1 MRTTGY
7 YHELEAKS
15 REELRAEKW
24 ERLQNI
30 LQLAAAKSREFKDRL
45 SRSGISVQD
54 IASEKDFQAIPPLPK
69 KDLITLQERDLN
81 QLLTTELG
89 NLAHIYMSPGPI
101 FDPEGTDDD
110 YWGWAEAFYA
120 VGFRPKDIVQMTFS
134 YHMTP
139 AGLMLEQPL
148 RKLGC
153 AVIPAGPGNT
163 EAQITLLTKLKA
175 TGFVGMASYLKTIG
189 EKAKAAGLDLKKD
202 FNLQVA
208 FVAAEILTPSMRK
221 ELEEEFGLIL
231 RQGYGTADVGCIAYE
246 CPQAQGMH
254 ISTRCWVEICH
265 PGTGEPVP
273 EGEIGE
279 VVVTPFS
286 TTYPLIRLATGDLAA
301 IDYSQC
307 PCGRT
312 APRIKGIFGRT
323 DSTAKV
329 KGQFV
334 YQHQVSQVMAEFPVI
349 INWRLTLTNPQG
361 KDTLTLYVQAREGL
375 DEKKLIAAFKEK
387 IKLLPAL
394 EIIPADQKLENG
406 GKIVDERV
414 WEK

>member
-7 YHELEAKS
+7 YHDLEIKS
-15 REELRAEKW
+15 REELKSDKW
-24 ERLQNI
+24 TRLQNI
-30 LQLAAAKSREFKDRL
+30 IQLAAEKCLEFKNRL
-45 SRSGISVQD
+45 HRAGISPRD
-54 IASEKDFQAIPPLPK
+54 ITSEKDFLAIPPLPK
-69 KDLITLQERDLN
+69 KNLITLQEEDIN
-81 QLLTTELG
+81 QLLTTDLG

-101 FDPEGTDDD
+101 LDPEGTDDD

-120 VGFRPKDIVQMTFS
+120 AGFRPKDIVQMTFS

-175 TGFVGMASYLKTIG
+175 TGFVGMASYLKTIAK
-189 EKAKAAGLDLKKD
+189 KAKAAGLDLKKD

-208 FVAAEILTPSMRK
+208 FVAAEILTPSLRN
-221 ELEEEFGLIL
+221 EVEEMFGMVV

-246 CPQAQGMH
+246 CPEAQGMH
-254 ISTRCWVEICH
+254 LSTRCWVEICH
-265 PGTGEPVP
+265 PGTGEPVVP
-273 EGEIGE
+273 GEIGE

-286 TTYPLIRLATGDLAA
+286 TTYPLIRFATGDLAA
-301 IDYSQC
+301 IDYSPC
-307 PCGRT
+307 PCGRS

-349 INWRLTLTNPQG
+349 INWQLTLTNPQG

-387 IKLLPAL
+387 IKLLPVLKVLSAHEEL
-394 EIIPADQKLENG
+394 EEP
-406 GKIVDERV
+406 GKIVDKRV
-414 WEK
+414 WE

>member
-24 ERLQNI
+24 KRLQNI
-30 LQLAAAKSREFKDRL
+30 LRLAAEKCREFKDRL
-45 SRSGISVQD
+45 SKSGISVQD

-69 KDLITLQERDLN
+69 KELITLQQEDLN
-81 QLLTTELG
+81 QLLTTEPG

-189 EKAKAAGLDLKKD
+189 EKAKGAGLDLKKD

-254 ISTRCWVEICH
+254 LSTRCWVEICH

-349 INWRLTLTNPQG
+349 INWQLTLTNPQG

-394 EIIPADQKLENG
+394 EIIPADQKLENA

>member
-7 YHELEAKS
+7 YHDLEIKS
-15 REELRAEKW
+15 REELKSDKW
-24 ERLQNI
+24 TRLQNI
-30 LQLAAAKSREFKDRL
+30 IQLAAEKCLEFKNRLDRA
-45 SRSGISVQD
+45 GISPRD
-54 IASEKDFQAIPPLPK
+54 ITSEKDFLAIPPLPK
-69 KDLITLQERDLN
+69 KELITLQEKDIN

-101 FDPEGTDDD
+101 LDPEGTDDD

-120 VGFRPKDIVQMTFS
+120 AGFRPKDIVQMTFS

-189 EKAKAAGLDLKKD
+189 EKAKACGLDLKKD
-202 FNLQVA
+202 FNLQVS

-231 RQGYGTADVGCIAYE
+231 RQGYGAADVGCIAYE

-254 ISTRCWVEICH
+254 LSTRCWVEICH
-265 PGTGEPVP
+265 PGTGEPWP

-279 VVVTPFS
+279 VVVTLFLL
-286 TTYPLIRLATGDLAA
+286 LI
-301 IDYSQC
+301 
-307 PCGRT
+307 
-312 APRIKGIFGRT
+312 
-323 DSTAKV
+323 
-329 KGQFV
+329 
-334 YQHQVSQVMAEFPVI
+334 H
-349 INWRLTLTNPQG
+349 
-361 KDTLTLYVQAREGL
+361 
-375 DEKKLIAAFKEK
+375 
-387 IKLLPAL
+387 
-394 EIIPADQKLENG
+394 
-406 GKIVDERV
+406 
-414 WEK
+414 

>member
-30 LQLAAAKSREFKDRL
+30 LQLAAEKSREFKDRL

-69 KDLITLQERDLN
+69 KDLITLQEQDLN

-175 TGFVGMASYLKTIG
+175 SGFVGMASYLKTIG

-254 ISTRCWVEICH
+254 LSTRCWVEICH

-273 EGEIGE
+273 EGEVGE

-349 INWRLTLTNPQG
+349 INWQLVLTNPQG

-375 DEKKLIAAFKEK
+375 DEKKLITAFKEK

-394 EIIPADQKLENG
+394 EIIPADQKLENA

-414 WEK
+414 WE